1 MEKIQIKQVVLW
13 GHKLHTHTHSYI
25 HNAFFRTFQHL
36 GYKTTW
42 YDDEDDVND
51 IDFSFSLF
59 ITEHQVNK
67 KIPCRQDCLYL
78 SHYVDEGDYPGV
90 PKDNII
96 ILKVSP
102 RDFYENDKDM
112 GKNYNYTQLLYGT
125 KYEYQ
130 SFIDGYQCLYM
141 FWATDLLP
149 DEINKNI
156 QLLPLIESKQKS
168 IFFVGSITE
177 VWYNFIQECKRVNID
192 FYHYGASFKKDSI
205 RNKTVEENVKLIQD
219 SVVAPALQDRNQLK
233 SKYIPCRIFKNISY
247 GKMGMTNNP
256 IVYQLFDRQIL
267 YHHDTSELL
276 KKGLQFEKDPQ
287 KNKHITRLMEYV
299 RDNHT
304 YLNRIHTITKFISEY
319 TEFIL

>member
-125 KYEYQ
+125 KYE
-130 SFIDGYQCLYM
+130 
-141 FWATDLLP
+141 
-149 DEINKNI
+149 
-156 QLLPLIESKQKS
+156 
-168 IFFVGSITE
+168 
-177 VWYNFIQECKRVNID
+177 
-192 FYHYGASFKKDSI
+192 
-205 RNKTVEENVKLIQD
+205 
-219 SVVAPALQDRNQLK
+219 
-233 SKYIPCRIFKNISY
+233 
-247 GKMGMTNNP
+247 
-256 IVYQLFDRQIL
+256 
-267 YHHDTSELL
+267 
-276 KKGLQFEKDPQ
+276 
-287 KNKHITRLMEYV
+287 
-299 RDNHT
+299 
-304 YLNRIHTITKFISEY
+304 
-319 TEFIL
+319 